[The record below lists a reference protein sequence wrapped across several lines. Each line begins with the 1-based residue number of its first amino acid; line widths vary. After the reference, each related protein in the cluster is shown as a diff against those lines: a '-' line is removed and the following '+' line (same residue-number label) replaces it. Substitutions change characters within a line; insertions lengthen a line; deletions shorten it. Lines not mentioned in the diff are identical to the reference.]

1 MNQGN
6 DRIRVVQWGLGAMG
20 QGLARLILTK
30 EGLELVGAVD
40 IRPELDGK
48 DLAEVLGG
56 DATGIKIT
64 TDPATVLDSSKVDV
78 VAIATTSW
86 VKQQLPDLKAV
97 LSAGINV
104 VSIAEEMSAPEAQS
118 PEVADEL
125 DALAKEHGVS
135 IVGVGVNPGFVLDHL
150 VVVLTSGNQNV
161 ERIEASRIN
170 DLSPYGETVL
180 RTQGVGTT
188 PEQFAAGVA
197 DGSIVGHV
205 GFPESVR
212 LISDALGLGVDRV
225 EQTIDP
231 IISKVTRQARD
242 RVIEPGLV
250 AGCNHVAVGYR
261 GDTEVI
267 RLNHPQ
273 QVCPE
278 AENQATGDYITIF
291 GVPEIHMSTG
301 PEIAGGKATA
311 GIAVNTIPRI
321 VQATPGLKRIID
333 LPSPCALMGPSAY
346 VRR

>member
-1 MNQGN
+1 MSS

-20 QGLARLILTK
+20 RGVARLVLDK

-40 IRPELDGK
+40 IRQDLDGE
-48 DLAEVLGG
+48 DLCTVIGG
-56 DATGIKIT
+56 DPTGVTIT
-64 TDPATVLDSSKVDV
+64 TDPVSLLASTEVDV
-78 VAIATTSW
+78 VTITTTSW
-86 VKQQLPDLKAV
+86 VEQQLPDLKAI
-97 LSAGINV
+97 LSAGVNV
-104 VSIAEEMSAPEAQS
+104 VSIAEEMAAPEAQH
-118 PEVADEL
+118 PEIAEQL
-125 DALAKEHGVS
+125 DALAIENGVS

-150 VVVLTSGNQNV
+150 VVTLTSGSQQV

-188 PEQFAAGVA
+188 PEEFEAGVA

-212 LISDALGLGVDRV
+212 LISDALGLGVDRL
-225 EQTIDP
+225 EQSIEP
-231 IISKVTRQARD
+231 IISTVPRQARD
-242 RVIEPGLV
+242 RAIEPGMV
-250 AGCNHVAVGYR
+250 AGCNHVAIGYR

-273 QVCPE
+273 QIAPE
-278 AENQATGDYITIF
+278 AEGRATGDYITIF

-301 PEIAGGKATA
+301 PEIAGGLSTA

-321 VQATPGLKRIID
+321 LHASPGLKRIID
-333 LPSPCALMGPSAY
+333 LPSPSALMGASAY
-346 VRR
+346 TRR